1 MKILKWLFVVFFI
14 LIISLAAYL
23 TLVFDPND
31 FKPQLVDAVKDN
43 TGRDLVVADKLSW
56 TFFPSIG
63 IRLSNVSLSNPSG
76 FDMASMLEVNEII
89 AEVALM
95 PLFSKQVEIAQLNVD
110 GLTVNMETRING
122 QTSFDGLEGSK
133 SVDKPAA
140 ESSSKSGNSLA
151 GLNIGGVAITN
162 TKIRMLDEKTGTEQL
177 FILEKLTLGRFTLGE
192 FASLEYQ
199 FNAELPDMSLS
210 SHGEG
215 MVKVDAAMQAIELK
229 DLKIRNSVAG
239 EGIPNKKLDIN
250 LLTQV
255 SVALDKKRLKLS
267 LEEFT
272 ADQIQA
278 KGKISV
284 AYGGKVPNI
293 DGQLSFGEIDLDKF
307 MPSSDAP
314 SDDDGKEQE
323 STSTST
329 QEPDLSALKLVNLKL
344 DVTAESIK
352 VANMLTSNWVMNLAL
367 KDGVLNL
374 SKLNA
379 DLYKGKLSV
388 KAQVDARKSVPSYN
402 FEESVEKVQIREL
415 LKDAADIDLLAGTA
429 NFTVKGKGR
438 SLITAKM
445 KKNLAAK
452 GKFEVLDGA
461 LYGVNI
467 PQMLRDAQAKLS
479 GDLSSTTN
487 VEKKTDFTSLTG
499 SFNLVNGIA
508 SNPDL
513 LMSSP
518 LIRLSGAGTAN
529 IVTEDLDYSL
539 ITSVVGSLEGQGGGE
554 REALHGVEIPFAIS
568 GTFSEPKFALDTDAL
583 FDAKLKQETEKV
595 KDKIKDSLFKKLGGF

>member
-31 FKPQLVDAVKDN
+31 FKPQLVDAVKEN

-63 IRLSNVSLSNPSG
+63 IKLSKVSLSNPSG
-76 FDMASMLEVNEII
+76 FDTSSMLEVNEIV

-110 GLTVNMETRING
+110 GLTVNLETRIDG

-133 SVDKPAA
+133 SAGKPAA
-140 ESSSKSGNSLA
+140 ESSAQSGKSLA

-162 TKIRMLDEKTGTEQL
+162 TRIRMLDEKTGTEQL
-177 FILEKLTLGRFTLGE
+177 FNLEKLTLGQFALGE
-192 FASLEYQ
+192 FAPLEYQ

-215 MVKVDAAMQAIELK
+215 LIKVDASMQAIELK
-229 DLKIRNSVAG
+229 DLKIRNSIAG
-239 EGIPNKKLDIN
+239 EGIPNKKLEIN

-267 LEEFT
+267 LEEFI
-272 ADQIQA
+272 ADQIEA
-278 KGKISV
+278 KGEVNV
-284 AYGGKVPNI
+284 AYGGKVPSI

-307 MPSSDAP
+307 MPPSDAP
-314 SDDDGKEQE
+314 SQSDTKEKQA
-323 STSTST
+323 TST
-329 QEPDLSALKLVNLKL
+329 QEPDLSAMKLVNFKL

-352 VANMLTSNWVMNLAL
+352 VANMLTSKWVMKLAL

-379 DLYKGKLSV
+379 NLYKGKLSV
-388 KAQVDARKSVPSYN
+388 TAQVDARQSVPSYS
-402 FEESVEKVQIREL
+402 FEKSVEKVQIREL
-415 LKDAADIDLLAGTA
+415 LKDAADVDLLAGSA
-429 NFTVKGKGR
+429 NFTVKGNGR

-445 KKNLAAK
+445 KKNLAGK
-452 GKFEVLDGA
+452 GQFEVSDGA

-479 GDLSSTTN
+479 GDLSSTDS

-499 SFNLVNGIA
+499 SFSLVNGVA

-513 LMSSP
+513 LMASP

-529 IVTEDLDYSL
+529 IVTEALDYSL
-539 ITSVVGSLEGQGGGE
+539 TTSVVGSLEGQGGGE
-554 REALHGVEIPFAIS
+554 REVLHGVEIPFAIS
-568 GTFSEPKFALDTDAL
+568 GTFSEPKFALDTAAL
-583 FDAKLKQETEKV
+583 FDAKLKQEAEKV
-595 KDKIKDSLFKKLGGF
+595 QDKLKDSLLKKLGGF

>member
-31 FKPQLVDAVKDN
+31 FKPQLVDAVKEN
-43 TGRDLVVADKLSW
+43 TGRNLVVADKLSW

-63 IRLSNVSLSNPSG
+63 IKLSKVSLSNPSG
-76 FDMASMLEVNEII
+76 FDTSSMLEVNEIV

-110 GLTVNMETRING
+110 GLTVNLETRIDG

-133 SVDKPAA
+133 SADKPAA
-140 ESSSKSGNSLA
+140 ESSAQSGKGLA

-162 TKIRMLDEKTGTEQL
+162 TQIRMLDEKTGTEQL
-177 FILEKLTLGRFTLGE
+177 FNLEKLTLGQFALGE
-192 FASLEYQ
+192 FAPLEYQ
-199 FNAELPDMSLS
+199 FNAELPDMTLS

-215 MVKVDAAMQAIELK
+215 LIKVDTSMQAIELK
-229 DLKIRNSVAG
+229 DLKISNSVAG
-239 EGIPNKKLDIN
+239 EGIPNKKLDIS

-255 SVALDKKRLKLS
+255 SIALDKKRLKLS
-267 LEEFT
+267 LEEFI
-272 ADQIQA
+272 ADQIEA
-278 KGKISV
+278 KGEVSV

-307 MPSSDAP
+307 MPPSDAP
-314 SDDDGKEQE
+314 SQSDAKEKQA
-323 STSTST
+323 TST
-329 QEPDLSALKLVNLKL
+329 QEPDLSAMKLVNFKL
-344 DVTAESIK
+344 NVTAESIK
-352 VANMLTSNWVMNLAL
+352 VANMLTSKWVMKLAL

-379 DLYKGKLSV
+379 NLYKGKLSV
-388 KAQVDARKSVPSYN
+388 TAQVDARQSVPSYS
-402 FEESVEKVQIREL
+402 FEKSVEKVQIREL
-415 LKDAADIDLLAGTA
+415 LKDAADVDLLAGSA
-429 NFTVKGKGR
+429 NFTVKGNGR

-452 GKFEVLDGA
+452 GQFEVSDGA

-479 GDLSSTTN
+479 GDLSSTDS

-499 SFNLVNGIA
+499 SFSLVNGVA

-513 LMSSP
+513 LMASP

-529 IVTEDLDYSL
+529 IVTEALDYSL
-539 ITSVVGSLEGQGGGE
+539 TTSVVGSLEGQGGGE

-568 GTFSEPKFALDTDAL
+568 GTFSEPKFALDTAAL
-583 FDAKLKQETEKV
+583 FDAKLKQEAEKV
-595 KDKIKDSLFKKLGGF
+595 QDKLKDSLLKKLGGF

>member
-1 MKILKWLFVVFFI
+1 MKILKWFFVVFFI

-31 FKPQLVDAVKDN
+31 FKPQLVDAVKDK

-76 FDMASMLEVNEII
+76 FETASMLEVNEII

-110 GLTVNMETRING
+110 GLTVNMETRIDG

-162 TKIRMLDEKTGTEQL
+162 TKIRMLDEKSGTEQL
-177 FILEKLTLGRFTLGE
+177 FNLEKLTLGQFSLGE
-192 FASLEYQ
+192 FAPLEYQ
-199 FNAELPDMSLS
+199 FNAELPDMTLS

-215 MVKVDAAMQAIELK
+215 LIKVDASMQAIELK
-229 DLKIRNSVAG
+229 DLKIQNSVAG

-255 SVALDKKRLKLS
+255 SVALDKKRLTLS
-267 LEEFT
+267 LEEFI
-272 ADQIQA
+272 ADQIEA
-278 KGKISV
+278 KGEVSV

-293 DGQLSFGEIDLDKF
+293 DGQLSFGEIDLDRL
-307 MPSSDAP
+307 MPQSDAA
-314 SDDDGKEQE
+314 SDVGGKEQQ
-323 STSTST
+323 STSTE
-329 QEPDLSALKLVNLKL
+329 EPDLSALKLVNLKL

-352 VANMLTSNWVMNLAL
+352 VANILTSKWVMNLGL

-374 SKLNA
+374 SKLNVN
-379 DLYKGKLSV
+379 LYKGKLSV
-388 KAQVDARKSVPSYN
+388 KALVDARQSVPSYN
-402 FEESVEKVQIREL
+402 FEKSVEQVQIREL
-415 LKDAADIDLLAGTA
+415 LIDAADIDLLDGTA
-429 NFTVKGKGR
+429 NFTVKGNGR
-438 SLITAKM
+438 SLIAANM
-445 KKNLAAK
+445 KKNLVAK
-452 GKFEVLDGA
+452 GNFEVSDGA

-487 VEKKTDFTSLTG
+487 VEEKTDFTSLTG
-499 SFNLVNGIA
+499 SFNLVSGIA

-568 GTFSEPKFALDTDAL
+568 GTFSEPKFALDTEAL

-595 KDKIKDSLFKKLGGF
+595 KDKLKDSLLKKLGGF